1 LVNYRGRVSGHNKTE
16 ELHSNLATVITEG
29 DEEMDNLPCSLYGKL
44 HDLKA
49 LGGALLCSDLILRD
63 DGSKLRII
71 HRAGSVYS
79 EVVEIL
85 DSLTYKLIIADRVCG
100 RLVEEGCG
108 AACACELLHTSLV

>member
-1 LVNYRGRVSGHNKTE
+1 MVRACKHANACSARRTL
-16 ELHSNLATVITEG
+16 SN
-29 DEEMDNLPCSLYGKL
+29 
-44 HDLKA
+44 
-49 LGGALLCSDLILRD
+49 LRD